1 MGISQLGK
9 RSFANQTDNIAI
21 PQVLYL
27 RVAISINIVIFI
39 LGILGTFWK
48 FIAILGYIA
57 TKSKTITP
65 NSGFISTESHAKDSL
80 VQIEPINYVI
90 DSKTILLFTEAPHES
105 ADWIHLLVI
114 QRKTTSK
121 KTNWCDRKVSN
132 LSFIFENSDDLTTC
146 GQAYPWVHF
155 IYFLWF
161 FKIILSS
168 YKFL

>member
-65 NSGFISTESHAKDSL
+65 NSGFISTESHAKDSV
-80 VQIEPINYVI
+80 VQIEPLNYVI

-105 ADWIHLLVI
+105 AD
-114 QRKTTSK
+114 
-121 KTNWCDRKVSN
+121 
-132 LSFIFENSDDLTTC
+132 
-146 GQAYPWVHF
+146 
-155 IYFLWF
+155 
-161 FKIILSS
+161 
-168 YKFL
+168 